1 MCPVPS
7 FYGRRKDSACYCL
20 SSPGP
25 IFIIII
31 WLFISLLSSLSSL
44 SLIISLNLD
53 FNPTYVSTSS
63 FLAAARS
70 CCYYYCLWSPGPIF
84 IIIIWLFTLYSH
96 LSHLSF
102 NQFHWIWILIQL
114 MCPLH
119 LFWPPQ
125 RSCCYYYCLWSPGP
139 IFIIIIWLFTLYSH
153 LSHLSFNN
161 SIEFGF

>member
-1 MCPVPS
+1 MCP
-7 FYGRRKDSACYCL
+7 L
-20 SSPGP
+20 H
-25 IFIIII
+25 
-31 WLFISLLSSLSSL
+31 LFW
-44 SLIISLNLD
+44 
-53 FNPTYVSTSS
+53 PPQ
-63 FLAAARS
+63 RS

-161 SIEFGF
+161 SLNLDFNPTYVSTSHLFLAAAKICCYCLSSPGPIFIIIIWLFILYSHLSYLSFNNFIEFGF